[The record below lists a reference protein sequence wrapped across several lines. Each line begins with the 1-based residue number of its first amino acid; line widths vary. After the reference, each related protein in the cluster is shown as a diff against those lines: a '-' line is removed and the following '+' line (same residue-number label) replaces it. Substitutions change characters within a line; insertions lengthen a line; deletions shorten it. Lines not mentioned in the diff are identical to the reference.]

1 MMNHAVSFVALV
13 SALGFGEAFHLQR
26 SGWSVARVGSTQL
39 GAGSSSPLDGEPR
52 RDFVKRVVGT
62 AAGLGLVGG
71 SFGQPALADV
81 TVDANAIKYT
91 KGGAKYVVAKEGGC
105 PLSDK
110 LGVLGSCAPKTGTKN
125 RLPTHG
131 CIEFNM

>member
-1 MMNHAVSFVALV
+1 MRRFTFKDLV
-13 SALGFGEAFHLQR
+13 GRLRESAPLNWGP
-26 SGWSVARVGSTQL
+26 
-39 GAGSSSPLDGEPR
+39 GSSSPLDGEPR

-81 TVDANAIKYT
+81 TVDPNAIKYT

-131 CIEFNM
+131 CIEFNMQHSVPSRLGRN